1 MVLFFD
7 YLLGGEYIKEYVLLN
22 DTTAMEDQTNRILG
36 NITIR
41 SCTIMNRTCSEEGV
55 IISCKK
61 NDPWWAIW
69 TLIFIYLPT
78 GLVIATLYGPK
89 KAGTVVTVGGL
100 FMLIV
105 GGTLGYIGYSLPS
118 PAAAIVGWFMI
129 FGGFLALFGVFIFG
143 VSRPSVFH
151 FALFIPLMILSPLTS
166 NIHLYQTV
174 GCI

>member
-1 MVLFFD
+1 MEPKVVKLIALFGYNILYSVLDVASDMVLFFD

-69 TLIFIYLPT
+69 TLIFIYLPSS
-78 GLVIATLYGPK
+78 LVIATLYGPK
-89 KAGTVVTVGGL
+89 KMGMVVTVGGIL
-100 FMLIV
+100 MLIV
-105 GGTLGYIGYSLPS
+105 GGTLGYIGYSLELYPHLQLPS
-118 PAAAIVGWFMI
+118 
-129 FGGFLALFGVFIFG
+129 
-143 VSRPSVFH
+143 
-151 FALFIPLMILSPLTS
+151 
-166 NIHLYQTV
+166 
-174 GCI
+174 